1 MNEYSPFDEK
11 QTEYIK
17 KCQTSWLNVAEGG
30 KRGGRER
37 NGVSSW

>member
-1 MNEYSPFDEK
+1 MNRYADFDKK

-30 KRGGRER
+30 KRGRKER
-37 NGVSSW
+37 Y